1 MEKPVCVLKAKHEY
15 KHLIDITRSLFEYL
29 NSVLN

>member
-1 MEKPVCVLKAKHEY
+1 MEKPACVLKAKHEY
-15 KHLIDITRSLFEYL
+15 KYLIVITRSLFEYL